1 MEGAFTWILLAL
13 LAALLIAAAAT
24 DLRRREIP
32 HWVVIAIAALAP
44 AFWWA
49 TGLPL
54 WPDIALQLGVA
65 MIVFA
70 LFAAAFAM
78 GWMGGGDVKLLGAL
92 ALWLPWQAVA
102 AMLVIMSFA
111 GGVLTIAMVAWSRL
125 RRPGHSPEIPY
136 GVAIAFAGL
145 WLIGERFLNQFG

>member
-13 LAALLIAAAAT
+13 LAALLIAAATT

-44 AFWWA
+44 LFWWA

-70 LFAAAFAM
+70 LFAAAFAI

-92 ALWLPWQAVA
+92 ALWMPWQAVVA
-102 AMLVIMSFA
+102 LLVIMSFA
-111 GGVLTIAMVAWSRL
+111 GGVLTIAMVVWSRL
-125 RRPGHSPEIPY
+125 RRAGATPEIPY